1 VLIPNRQVMIPVYGR
16 VVPVTCL
23 ALIVSC
29 SGSPHPKSGERPSP
43 TTSVA
48 AAPAKPDSQGPNGG
62 QQRSSGAEC
71 VALADLA
78 AALRKLR
85 DRKPVLSNDVRAI
98 RTHGGVLV
106 YSSQSARRA
115 T

>member
-1 VLIPNRQVMIPVYGR
+1 MIPNRLVMIPGYTR
-16 VVPVTCL
+16 VVAVTFL

-29 SGSPHPKSGERPSP
+29 SGSAHPSPGNGRPP
-43 TTSVA
+43 TTSAA
-48 AAPAKPDSQGPNGG
+48 AAPPKPDSQGPNGV

-78 AALRKLR
+78 AAPRKLR
-85 DRKPVLSNDVRAI
+85 DRKPAPSHDVRAI

-106 YSSQSARRA
+106 YQL
-115 T
+115 TIH